1 MKDNRIQQNN
11 PLESILSEREP
22 LTEKMVYET
31 SKQLF
36 DIDKI
41 LMISD
46 LTPDQINYFFKLIL
60 IDNLFYKQYANENEI
75 NKFTEL
81 FEKMLQLTISKNR
94 QSRGEIVNMFQ
105 VLKVVAEHE
114 ERKKSLLRR

>member
-1 MKDNRIQQNN
+1 MTERTEQKN
-11 PLESILSEREP
+11 PLETILQERDP
-22 LTEKMVYET
+22 LIEKMVYET

-36 DIDKI
+36 DKNKI

-46 LTPDQINYFFKLIL
+46 LSADQINYYFKLII
-60 IDNLFYKQYANENEI
+60 IDDLFYKKYATGKDR
-75 NKFTEL
+75 NKYTNL

-105 VLKVVAEHE
+105 ILKVVAEQE
-114 ERKKSLLRR
+114 ERKKSFLRR